1 MSGLILNRLA
11 KQRKNNMSIFGFSK
25 KETKP
30 TNQYGRF
37 IVIDGPDGSGKKTQT
52 DLLINT
58 LRVSGYES
66 EMMDFPQYGKVS
78 AAMLEKYLKGEYGKL
93 NPEAAS
99 IFYAIDRFDASY
111 KLRGLLSDGKIV
123 LANRYVTSNA
133 GHQGAKISDAND
145 RIKFYKW
152 LDNLEYGTYN
162 IPKPDL
168 NIILHV
174 PHEVA
179 WELIEKRSKDEDR
192 KRDIHEE
199 DPEHLKRAEQVY
211 LEIAELYP
219 NTRLIECVEN
229 RRLLTPQE
237 VHTKVWELVR
247 RITLKDIEPKL
258 V

>member
-1 MSGLILNRLA
+1 MGLFWN
-11 KQRKNNMSIFGFSK
+11 S
-25 KETKP
+25 ETKKSTQRP
-30 TNQYGRF
+30 SYGKF
-37 IVIDGPDGSGKKTQT
+37 VVIDGPDGSGKKTQT
-52 DLLINT
+52 DLLLNT
-58 LRVSGYES
+58 LEVSGYDS
-66 EMMDFPQYGKVS
+66 GMMDFPQYGKVS
-78 AAMLEKYLKGEYGKL
+78 SAMIEKYLRGEYGKL

-145 RIKFYKW
+145 RIKFYRW

-179 WELIEKRSKDEDR
+179 WELIQKRYEIENR
-192 KRDIHEE
+192 KSDIHEE
-199 DPEHLKRAEQVY
+199 DPEHLKRAEAVY
-211 LEIAELYP
+211 LEIAELFP

-229 RRLLTPQE
+229 GRLLTPQE

-247 RITLKDIEPKL
+247 RITLKDIEPTIQN
-258 V
+258 